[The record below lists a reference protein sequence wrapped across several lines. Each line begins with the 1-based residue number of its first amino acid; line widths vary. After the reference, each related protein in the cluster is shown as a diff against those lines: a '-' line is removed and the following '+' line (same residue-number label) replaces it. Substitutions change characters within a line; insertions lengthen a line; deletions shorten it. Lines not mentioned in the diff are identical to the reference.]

1 MKKLSLFAG
10 VALTLLSFTAQAQ
23 EKNLPS
29 VPDFSNQNLI
39 SITDWKLVI
48 DQLRAEK
55 WTEAE
60 KTATTFLVRAEKDT
74 VHPENA
80 AILRYMLVNAIA
92 GELASNQ
99 TDNETAN
106 NKLKKLIGQ
115 TVITPTYTFK
125 SQALVNGITLTDDAK
140 GWSQVITNRAQ
151 DAVMLKETYSLAYPS
166 MAQDAND
173 KYENNNFRL
182 QAKITA
188 VSATSIAHPHVDI
201 SLSNAE
207 IWDISEPAK

>member
-10 VALTLLSFTAQAQ
+10 VALSLLSFTAQAQ
-23 EKNLPS
+23 EKNLPAAT
-29 VPDFSNQNLI
+29 DFSNPHLI
-39 SITDWKLVI
+39 STTDWKIVI

-55 WTEAE
+55 WMEAE
-60 KTATTFLVRAEKDT
+60 KTATAFLVRAEKDT
-74 VHPENA
+74 AHPENA
-80 AILRYMLVNAIA
+80 AILRYMIINAIA

-106 NKLKKLIGQ
+106 NKLKKLNGQ

-125 SQALVNGITLTDDAK
+125 SKALVNGITLTDDAK
-140 GWSQVITNRAQ
+140 GWSQIVTNRAQ
-151 DAVMLKETYSLAYPS
+151 DAVMIKETYSLIYPS
-166 MAQDAND
+166 MAQDAYD